1 MTKKQFIAE
10 LIDAIEQLKKDHY
23 PEAINV
29 GINTTIILLKQN
41 EHVMLERMDE
51 IEDIQIR
58 EVD

>member
-29 GINTTIILLKQN
+29 GINATIILLKQN
-41 EHVMLERMDE
+41 ELVMLERMDE
-51 IEDIQIR
+51 IEDIPIK